1 MKAIRKDGRII
12 ETDMVLT
19 NLLEDPA
26 VKGIV
31 VNGRDVTDKKRAEEA
46 LQQSEEKFRNLIEN
60 SNDVISLVTTEM
72 KTLYVSPSLK
82 KVMGYTM
89 EERMEKSFLELV
101 HPEDRPAVIER
112 FKKFAADF
120 GATARMEVRALHKDG
135 TYRHVDAIATNLI
148 QHPTMRGIIF
158 NYRDITDRKKA
169 EQALLKFERLSAIG
183 QMAAGMAHEI
193 RNPLSAIFTAAQI
206 LKRHEMKTGEKGF
219 ADMILENSQ
228 RLEKLIQDTLG
239 YARAEKIAP
248 QEAFALQPMLESAI
262 RLCQIQYG
270 PNHKMIKIEWEL
282 PSEPLTLWAP
292 PQRVQQILVNLI
304 LNAYQIM
311 GKEGTLS
318 LGLAREEE
326 WAVVRVG
333 DTGPGIPENQ
343 MARLFEPFFTTKENG
358 SGLGLALSQRIAREC
373 GGEIQAQNKE
383 SGGAAFV
390 LRLPLEKKGTA
401 S

>member
-1 MKAIRKDGRII
+1 VG
-12 ETDMVLT
+12 
-19 NLLEDPA
+19 
-26 VKGIV
+26 GIV
-31 VNGRDVTDKKRAEEA
+31 VNSRDVTDKKRAEEA
-46 LQQSEEKFRNLIEN
+46 LRQSEEKFRNLIEN
-60 SNDVISLVTTEM
+60 SNDVISLVDADMTTRF
-72 KTLYVSPSLK
+72 VSPSLK
-82 KVMGYTM
+82 RVMGYDSDDR
-89 EERMEKSFLELV
+89 EGKSFMELI
-101 HPEDRPAVIER
+101 HPEDRPIVVNR
-112 FKKFAADF
+112 FREFANQF
-120 GATARMEVRALHKDG
+120 GATARIEVRALHQDG
-135 TYRHVDAIATNLI
+135 TYRYVDAIATNLL

-158 NYRDITDRKKA
+158 NYRDVTERKKA

-206 LKRHEMKTGEKGF
+206 LKRHEIKTGEKGY

-239 YARAEKIAP
+239 YARSEKLAP
-248 QEAFALQPMLESAI
+248 QEAFALQPMIESAL

-270 PNHKMIKIEWEL
+270 PNHKMIKINMDL
-282 PSEPLTLWAP
+282 PSDPLTLWAP

-318 LGLAREEE
+318 LALAKEGE
-326 WAVVRVG
+326 WAAVRVG

-343 MARLFEPFFTTKENG
+343 MPRLFEPFFTTKESG

-373 GGEIQAQNKE
+373 GGEIRAENRE
-383 SGGAAFV
+383 SGGADFI
-390 LRLPLEKKGTA
+390 LRLPLGKKGTA

>member
-1 MKAIRKDGRII
+1 
-12 ETDMVLT
+12 
-19 NLLEDPA
+19 
-26 VKGIV
+26 
-31 VNGRDVTDKKRAEEA
+31 
-46 LQQSEEKFRNLIEN
+46 
-60 SNDVISLVTTEM
+60 
-72 KTLYVSPSLK
+72 
-82 KVMGYTM
+82 
-89 EERMEKSFLELV
+89 
-101 HPEDRPAVIER
+101 
-112 FKKFAADF
+112 
-120 GATARMEVRALHKDG
+120 
-135 TYRHVDAIATNLI
+135 
-148 QHPTMRGIIF
+148 
-158 NYRDITDRKKA
+158 
-169 EQALLKFERLSAIG
+169 
-183 QMAAGMAHEI
+183 
-193 RNPLSAIFTAAQI
+193 
-206 LKRHEMKTGEKGF
+206 
-219 ADMILENSQ
+219 
-228 RLEKLIQDTLG
+228 
-239 YARAEKIAP
+239 
-248 QEAFALQPMLESAI
+248 MLESAI